1 MEHLIQTYGIALG
14 LCIGV
19 LGFLAG
25 QWPVLRDKGI
35 PALWNARR
43 QRERQW
49 IEVIDRNT
57 RAMEALAALV
67 GGIDDKQDQVLTKV
81 DATQQDVAAICDRA
95 QIRPARRST
104 PATLTTVGA

>member
-1 MEHLIQTYGIALG
+1 MEQLVQTYGIALG
-14 LCIGV
+14 LLIGV

-35 PALWNARR
+35 PAVWNARR

-67 GGIDDKQDQVLTKV
+67 GRIDDKQDQTLTKV

-95 QIRPARRST
+95 QIRPARR
-104 PATLTTVGA
+104 PKPTLTTVGA